1 MEKDQN
7 RQRKRKAAAI
17 LTPDRL
23 LAAALHALQRLSQL
37 NYRPLTLA
45 EPSLAESKIREAVNE
60 AKTRI
65 KLASTLDESLYGKSR
80 REEAGKPD
88 TIGMTDSIVVIADG
102 KIDILRVLDSDIEE
116 AGGTDILVGRLY
128 PNMSDVVFQN
138 LGPTG
143 VPVRILEI
151 ETPDLMSP
159 RTFMAEHKDD
169 EPDVL

>member
-1 MEKDQN
+1 MEKN
-7 RQRKRKAAAI
+7 IGTKRREPARI
-17 LTPDRL
+17 PTPGQL
-23 LAAALHALQRLSQL
+23 LASALHALQRLSQL

-45 EPSLAESKIREAVNE
+45 EPSLAEAKIREAVNE

-128 PNMSDVVFQN
+128 PNMSDVMFQN